1 MIYTNY
7 IHGIN
12 ESLTTNKETPN
23 DFYIDAKEIVSDI
36 AKKIE
41 KLPAYLMSS
50 ISGIVRLTANGIL
63 KDDKKFKQSLD
74 KSITIINNM
83 KSRKTKLFSNPYKFN
98 TNLNIRNLSTSI
110 KPDQIA
116 AILYE
121 VLRSN
126 GFMLMKDSKKITL
139 KNLFVEKAFYKPLS
153 DKSLIVVYL
162 SVNYN
167 VTDYGTLSGYTS
179 IPIYFRAV
187 KNDEKSLR
195 HLNII
200 ESAIESIDNISI
212 I

>member
-12 ESLTTNKETPN
+12 ESLTTNTETPN
-23 DFYIDAKEIVSDI
+23 DFYINAKEIVSDI

-41 KLPAYLMSS
+41 KLPAYN
-50 ISGIVRLTANGIL
+50 GIVRLTANGIL

-98 TNLNIRNLSTSI
+98 TNLNICNLSTGI
-110 KPDQIA
+110 NPDQIA

-121 VLRSN
+121 VIRSN
-126 GFMLMKDSKKITL
+126 GFMLMKDSKSAL
-139 KNLFVEKAFYKPLS
+139 KNAFTKKLFYKPLS
-153 DKSLIVVYL
+153 DKSFIVVYAA
-162 SVNYN
+162 VNYTTN
-167 VTDYGTLSGYTS
+167 YGSLEYYTNIS
-179 IPIYFRAV
+179 INFRAV

>member
-12 ESLTTNKETPN
+12 ESLTTNTETPN
-23 DFYIDAKEIVSDI
+23 DFYINAKEIVSDI

-41 KLPAYLMSS
+41 KLPAYD
-50 ISGIVRLTANGIL
+50 GILRLTTNGIL

-98 TNLNIRNLSTSI
+98 INLNIYNLSTGI
-110 KPDQIA
+110 NPNQIA
-116 AILYE
+116 AMLYE

-126 GFMLMKDSKKITL
+126 GFMLMKDSKSVL
-139 KNLFVEKAFYKPLS
+139 KDIFVEKAFYKPLS
-153 DKSLIVVYL
+153 DKSFIVVYAA
-162 SVNYN
+162 VNYTTN
-167 VTDYGTLSGYTS
+167 NGSLSYYRNIS
-179 IPIYFRAV
+179 INFRAV
-187 KNDEKSLR
+187 KNDKKSLR

>member
-12 ESLTTNKETPN
+12 ESLTTNTETPN

-41 KLPAYLMSS
+41 KLPAY
-50 ISGIVRLTANGIL
+50 SGIVRLTANGIL

-98 TNLNIRNLSTSI
+98 TNLNICNLSTGI
-110 KPDQIA
+110 NPDQIA
-116 AILYE
+116 AMLYE

-126 GFMLMKDSKKITL
+126 GFMLMKDSKSAL
-139 KNLFVEKAFYKPLS
+139 KNAFTKKLFYKPLS
-153 DKSLIVVYL
+153 DKSFIVVYAA
-162 SVNYN
+162 VNYTTN
-167 VTDYGTLSGYTS
+167 YGSLEYYTNIS
-179 IPIYFRAV
+179 INFRAV